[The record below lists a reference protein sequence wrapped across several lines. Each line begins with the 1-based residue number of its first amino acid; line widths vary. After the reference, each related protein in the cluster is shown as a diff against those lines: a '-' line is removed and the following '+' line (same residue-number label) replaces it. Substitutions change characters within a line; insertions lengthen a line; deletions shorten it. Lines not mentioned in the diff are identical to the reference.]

1 MGHPAHRSGPHIGAN
16 VVGRWRWQVALAA
29 LAGGDGNVGSMT
41 KWRWSRWQVVF
52 STIAQA
58 LAPFYQTL
66 EIFFFRLSD
75 FLVQL
80 VCGKRGDGAMVD
92 LDGKRQRAASPHA
105 SAIPRPRPH
114 RAYFW
119 TCVRVL

>member
-1 MGHPAHRSGPHIGAN
+1 MGAGVLSFACGA
-16 VVGRWRWQVALAA
+16 G
-29 LAGGDGNVGSMT
+29 
-41 KWRWSRWQVVF
+41 WSRWQVVF

-92 LDGKRQRAASPHA
+92 LDGKRQRAASRT
-105 SAIPRPRPH
+105 RPRSPA
-114 RAYFW
+114 RAPTALTFG
-119 TCVRVL
+119 RVCACCR

>member
-1 MGHPAHRSGPHIGAN
+1 MGAGVLSFAC
-16 VVGRWRWQVALAA
+16 AA
-29 LAGGDGNVGSMT
+29 GL
-41 KWRWSRWQVVF
+41 SRWQVVF

-80 VCGKRGDGAMVD
+80 ICGKRGDGAMVD

-119 TCVRVL
+119 TCVRVLQVTAWRTSRSLPRRLFIT